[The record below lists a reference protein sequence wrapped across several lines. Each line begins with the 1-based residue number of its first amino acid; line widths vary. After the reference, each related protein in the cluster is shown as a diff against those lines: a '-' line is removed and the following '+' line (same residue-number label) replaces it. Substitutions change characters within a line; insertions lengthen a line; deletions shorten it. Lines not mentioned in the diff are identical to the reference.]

1 MIGEIY
7 SGYLDVATIIWVFSA
22 LFNLYIDTNKYDQSN
37 MAKEKKVSRVLG
49 WINIAF
55 VTVLFLGIVLV
66 KVLV

>member
-7 SGYLDVATIIWVFSA
+7 SGYLDVAIMIWVFSG
-22 LFNLYIDTNKYDQSN
+22 LFNLFIDTYKYDQSN